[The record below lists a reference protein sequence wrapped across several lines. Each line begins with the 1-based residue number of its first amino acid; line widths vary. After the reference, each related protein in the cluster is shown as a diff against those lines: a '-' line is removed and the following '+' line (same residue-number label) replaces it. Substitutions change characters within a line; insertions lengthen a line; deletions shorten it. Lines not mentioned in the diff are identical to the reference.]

1 MHVSDIDSDLVDEL
15 AEELEEKRETSSEL
29 LLKLEDNPNDSELIR
44 RLFREI
50 HTMKGDLGLM
60 GLQPYVPLMQ
70 AVEDILDHLRK
81 QDATYSPALGDV
93 LLLVLDYNHKILDDF
108 IEDKEKL
115 DSERHEKIIDMVVTL
130 GQAMYSEDYQK
141 EAIALV
147 QELAPETAPD
157 TEEEVSEWGDYLTPE
172 DINEEIAFFMQ
183 ISLLIDQR
191 SPYGAG
197 RTSRIFELAM
207 TMNHM
212 AEEPIPYE
220 QLQAALYLHDLGM
233 AFVPMKLMR
242 KDSDLNQNDWRWIKN
257 HVTTAH
263 QLIDSFE
270 IWQEAAEIILH
281 HHERLDGSGY
291 PNGLKEDE
299 ICDGAKLLGIVDSFE
314 AITQK
319 RAYQTQQQRPIIRAI
334 TEINNHA
341 GKLYCPK
348 WVSYFNRAVK
358 RLHTKK
364 PRK

>member
-1 MHVSDIDSDLVDEL
+1 MHVSDIDSDLIDDL
-15 AEELEEKRETSSEL
+15 ADELEEKREISSQL
-29 LLKLEDNPNDSELIR
+29 LLELEDAPEDTELIR
-44 RLFREI
+44 KLFREI

-60 GLQPYVPLMQ
+60 GLQPFVPLLQ
-70 AVEDILDHLRK
+70 AMEDVLDRLRK
-81 QDATYSPALGDV
+81 QEALYSPALGDV

-108 IEDKEKL
+108 IQDKRKL
-115 DSERHEKIIDMVVTL
+115 DEARHKTIVDMLTTL
-130 GQAMYSEDYQK
+130 GQAMNQPNYQR
-141 EAIALV
+141 EALAIV
-147 QELAPETAPD
+147 QELAPETAAD
-157 TEEEVSEWGDYLTPE
+157 NDNDDEEYDGTLTAE

-191 SPYGAG
+191 SPFGAG

-212 AEEPIPYE
+212 AEEPVPYE

-242 KDSDLNQNDWRWIKN
+242 KGNNLNQSDWRWIKN
-257 HVTTAH
+257 HVTTVY
-263 QLIDSFE
+263 QLINSFGM
-270 IWQEAAEIILH
+270 WQGAAEIILH

-291 PNGLKEDE
+291 PNGLNADQ
-299 ICDGAKLLGIVDSFE
+299 ICEGAKLLAIVDSFE

-334 TEINNHA
+334 TEINNQA

-364 PRK
+364 AKK